1 MTSIRN
7 LLAASVVAVAF
18 VTPAFAQGGGG
29 GELETGR
36 FMYVG
41 MDGKMTTITANA
53 KSTAMMM
60 RYAKPVKAGTIFFRS
75 GGTLYMAQ
83 DRMMPGGVMLFQMM
97 RDSDNSR

>member
-1 MTSIRN
+1 MKTIRN
-7 LLAASVVAVAF
+7 LLAASVVVLAF
-18 VTPAFAQGGGG
+18 ATPAFAQGGGG
-29 GELETGR
+29 GELESGR

-41 MDGKMTTITANA
+41 MDGKMTTVTANA

-60 RYAKPVKAGTIFFRS
+60 KYAKPVKAGTIFFRS

-83 DRMMPGGVMLFQMM
+83 DRKIAGGVMLFQMM

>member
-1 MTSIRN
+1 MTTIRN
-7 LLAASVVAVAF
+7 LLAASVVAMAF
-18 VTPAFAQGGGG
+18 ATPAFAQGG

-41 MDGKMTTITANA
+41 MDGKMTTVTANA

-60 RYAKPVKAGTIFFRS
+60 KYAKPVKAGTIFFRS

-83 DRMMPGGVMLFQMM
+83 DRKMTGGVMLFQMM

>member
-1 MTSIRN
+1 MKTIRN
-7 LLAASVVAVAF
+7 LLAASAVAMAF
-18 VTPAFAQGGGG
+18 ATPAFAQGGG

-41 MDGKMTTITANA
+41 MDGKMMTVAANT
-53 KSTAMMM
+53 KSSAMMM
-60 RYAKPVKAGTIFFRS
+60 KYAKPVKAGTIFFRS

-83 DRMMPGGVMLFQMM
+83 DRKMTGGVMLFQMM